1 MSDTPRASDRPSREQ
16 VSRWLSSMLERT
28 TDYAVV
34 LVSPTRKILGWEGA
48 SERLFGYSAD
58 EAIGRSFSMLF
69 TEEDLNGELDQQ
81 EIALALQSGSSE
93 DDRWHVRKDGS
104 QFWSSGIL
112 QSLPDA
118 DGTVE
123 CLCKVIRDKTDVRTQ
138 LQLLHDQLEHREQ
151 ELALRNTTLASL
163 AHELRNPMG
172 PISSAVAILQRS
184 RDTEM
189 QKSALEVLERQV
201 SVLSQLLDELNGVTG
216 ALLRPP
222 AKLNIEPVVVQDAV
236 RKVVDA
242 QMHKAQQR
250 EQELRVTMP
259 DVPITI
265 EADALRLDQMLS
277 NLIDNA
283 LKYTP
288 PKGHIS
294 VSASVEA
301 EMVIIRVDDDGIGI
315 SPAVLPH
322 IFELFTREGSA
333 PDVPGL
339 GVGLSVVKHFAAL
352 HGGNVE
358 VRSPGEGKGS
368 SFGLRL
374 PLRHGAAPPAE
385 TGHPGAQ

>member
-1 MSDTPRASDRPSREQ
+1 MSDTQREADRPGREQ
-16 VSRWLSSMLERT
+16 VVRWLGNMLETT

-34 LVSPTRKILGWEGA
+34 LVSPARNILAWEGA

-58 EAIGRSFSMLF
+58 EVLGQSFSMLF
-69 TEEDLNGELDQQ
+69 TEDDLKGELDRQ
-81 EIALALQSGSSE
+81 EIALALQSGRSE

-104 QFWSSGIL
+104 QFWSSGVL
-112 QSLPDA
+112 QSLPNA

-123 CLCKVIRDKTDVRTQ
+123 CLCKVVRDKTDVRTQ
-138 LQLLHDQLEHREQ
+138 LQTLYDQVEHREQ
-151 ELALRNTTLASL
+151 ELALRNKTLASL

-172 PISSAVAILQRS
+172 PISSAVALLQRS
-184 RDTEM
+184 RDAEM
-189 QKSALEVLERQV
+189 QKSALGVLERQV
-201 SVLSQLLDELNGVTG
+201 NVLSQLLDELNGVTG

-222 AKLNIEPVVVQDAV
+222 TKLNIEPVIIQDALG
-236 RKVVDA
+236 KVMDA
-242 QMHKAQQR
+242 QLPRAQQR
-250 EQELRVTMP
+250 SQELRLTVP
-259 DVPITI
+259 DVPICI

-288 PKGHIS
+288 PKGHIN

-301 EMVIIRVDDDGIGI
+301 EMVIIRVEDDGIGI
-315 SPAVLPH
+315 SAEVLPH

-358 VRSPGEGKGS
+358 ARSPGEGKGS
-368 SFGLRL
+368 TFGLRL
-374 PLRHGAAPPAE
+374 PLRQGVASSAE
-385 TGHPGAQ
+385 MGHPGAQ